1 MKQSYIIRRLAGIFH
16 CMNALADGYIPND
29 LIKEETVEYASKVV
43 EHLFLNSCIIDRV
56 IEEKRIQKITAKQAI
71 IAINNHYGIK
81 NKQMFSDSLG
91 GSPSRQYISRLL
103 NTLQKE

>member
-1 MKQSYIIRRLAGIFH
+1 
-16 CMNALADGYIPND
+16 
-29 LIKEETVEYASKVV
+29 
-43 EHLFLNSCIIDRV
+43 LNSCIIDRV